1 MRIYGKVFINRRN
14 KTGTDLVFTVSY
26 DEWSNLEFCEVK
38 NLIKSDGYVVGAF
51 FQGHLKGFASV
62 ESAVFGTH
70 AKYIDLSN
78 IHISQDM
85 RRQGI
90 GKELFALA
98 KKWAR
103 EHEAEI

>member
-14 KTGTDLVFTVSY
+14 KTGTDLVFT
-26 DEWSNLEFCEVK
+26 
-38 NLIKSDGYVVGAF
+38 
-51 FQGHLKGFASV
+51 ASV

-103 EHEAEI
+103 EHGAEI